1 VTGQNSEQVSSS
13 MVGATRLKVLLR
25 TVEEIDQE
33 LEAIALGVRGATRD
47 VALDLSSI
55 DRVDALLAS
64 LDGPQVRDDLV
75 WSAPPPPDAPAPPS
89 IPAPEASPV
98 EAAPEVELETFVEEA
113 PAAVTTLL
121 SEPAAPLALNDEQ
134 EAFASISFSDVPVA
148 VEEDVPRQ
156 LLDFEP
162 EALQPEAL
170 ATIVDMPDIVV
181 EEAPPPPSAVAT
193 VIVTPEVEPPLVVL
207 ADLPLIDEPLFLSE
221 PPALPVGDL
230 EFGVALDLKQSAEA
244 PAPELGAAVESMLI
258 DEDAVV
264 VEGASEAATPLAA
277 ASESSA
283 PGAAEEQVVVDSDE
297 VLVLEAPLAATGTL
311 LGLAPTFRPSSLS
324 PSKPS
329 ENDLGEIVFNLEPEL
344 EMAKSPLA
352 AAAPASRPLLSSQP
366 LRARDSLLGA
376 PPSKRPPTK
385 ASEPPDNLELD
396 LSDLMPGEARPPS
409 LRPPPLLRQP
419 PPPPQR
425 SAPPPVPRASKP
437 KVEAEEVVEL
447 DDQELEV
454 MRASSRPPPVVDSK
468 APPPVPQRPGGQK

>member
-1 VTGQNSEQVSSS
+1 

-25 TVEEIDQE
+25 TIEEIDQE
-33 LEAIALGVRGATRD
+33 LEAIAQGVLSATRD
-47 VALDLSSI
+47 ASLDLSSI
-55 DRVDALLAS
+55 ERVDALLAS
-64 LDGPQVRDDLV
+64 LDGPRVRDDLV
-75 WSAPPPPDAPAPPS
+75 WSAPPPPEPPAPPS
-89 IPAPEASPV
+89 IPAPEASQV
-98 EAAPEVELETFVEEA
+98 EAAPEVEFETFAEQA
-113 PAAVTTLL
+113 PAAVATVL
-121 SEPAAPLALNDEQ
+121 SEPSAPLASHDEQ

-148 VEEDVPRQ
+148 VEEEDVPRK

-162 EALQPEAL
+162 EAPQAEAL
-170 ATIVDMPDIVV
+170 ATIVDMPDLVV
-181 EEAPPPPSAVAT
+181 EEAPPPSAVAT
-193 VIVTPEVEPPLVVL
+193 VIVTPEGEPPAVVL

-221 PPALPVGDL
+221 PLALPVGDL
-230 EFGVALDLKQSAEA
+230 EFGVELDVKPSAEA
-244 PAPELGAAVESMLI
+244 PATELGAAVESMLI

-264 VEGASEAATPLAA
+264 VEGAGEAAPLAL
-277 ASESSA
+277 SPPE
-283 PGAAEEQVVVDSDE
+283 AAEEQVVVDSDE
-297 VLVLEAPLAATGTL
+297 VLVLEAPQAATGTL
-311 LGLAPTFRPSSLS
+311 LGLAPTFRPGALS
-324 PSKPS
+324 PSKPP

-344 EMAKSPLA
+344 EVAKSPPA
-352 AAAPASRPLLSSQP
+352 PAAPSSRPLHSPTP

-376 PPSKRPPTK
+376 PPPKRPLTR